1 LLNFSVSGVKYLF
14 FLRLVYFLF
23 LFFLAVF
30 FSRFRL
36 HKILAPLSGGI
47 ALIVFV
53 YGIIQKFYLFPW
65 ILRQPGWDQS
75 LYSQALRARVASGR
89 IFAIFPLPTLY
100 AMVCGVLLVFIIHYF
115 SKARGWQK
123 IFWLVLLLLGGCNL
137 FLTQS
142 FGGIILFTVGVLFYL
157 FVSGVFK
164 IKYLAP
170 LLMVV
175 ALFFFMVVALR
186 FSEARELK
194 PIKLRFANWLQAGR
208 VIAAA
213 PLLGVG
219 LGNYETA
226 VPVYVYPGE
235 PASIYAHNFFL
246 QMAAE
251 IGIPWLIL
259 LSLLAM
265 HWIKKNH
272 KKLLQRE
279 NALFTALCIL
289 ILFFNFFDVG
299 NYFFAAGVCFAVAFS
314 QIFSIAGRSW
324 RFDLWPTI
332 ILAAFLLVIEISV
345 DRQNT
350 ADLWFVRRDYA
361 KAEHYYLQAL
371 KINPWSY
378 HSLLG
383 QAAIAQK
390 KADPAG
396 AAQIFRP
403 QSGRIQFVCP
413 VGAEQIYGKI
423 LAIYP
428 GQAYANFMVSQA
440 AFRRGA
446 YLTALS
452 HAGQAAAANKKSLE
466 YQRWYEFI
474 KTNLAHRLTLS
485 GN

>member
-1 LLNFSVSGVKYLF
+1 MLNFSASNVKYLF

-65 ILRQPGWDQS
+65 ILGQPGWDQS

-89 IFAIFPLPTLY
+89 IFAVFPLPTLY
-100 AMVCGVLLVFIIHYF
+100 AMVCGVLLIFIIHYF

-123 IFWLVLLLLGGCNL
+123 IFWLVLLLLGGFNL

-142 FGGIILFTVGVLFYL
+142 FGGIIFFTVSLLFYL
-157 FVSGVFK
+157 LVSGIFK

-170 LLMVV
+170 LLMVLV
-175 ALFFFMVVALR
+175 LIFSLVVALR

-194 PIKLRFANWLQAGR
+194 PVKLRFANWLQAGR

-251 IGIPWLIL
+251 IGIPWLLL
-259 LSLLAM
+259 LSLFAM

-299 NYFFAAGVCFAVAFS
+299 NYFFVAGVCFAVAFS
-314 QIFSIAGRSW
+314 QIISFAGQPW
-324 RFDLWPTI
+324 RPYLWPT
-332 ILAAFLLVIEISV
+332 LLFAAVLLVSEIGV
-345 DRQNT
+345 DRQKT
-350 ADLWFVRRDYA
+350 ADLVAYPWGIRQSRALLSSSPANQPVFIPGAAGPGRPCPKKRRPSRSG
-361 KAEHYYLQAL
+361 EYLQ
-371 KINPWSY
+371 
-378 HSLLG
+378 
-383 QAAIAQK
+383 
-390 KADPAG
+390 
-396 AAQIFRP
+396 
-403 QSGRIQFVCP
+403 
-413 VGAEQIYGKI
+413 
-423 LAIYP
+423 
-428 GQAYANFMVSQA
+428 
-440 AFRRGA
+440 
-446 YLTALS
+446 
-452 HAGQAAAANKKSLE
+452 KS
-466 YQRWYEFI
+466 
-474 KTNLAHRLTLS
+474 S
-485 GN
+485 